1 MKSALEAVVKAIT
14 WNKTVVRLDIRE
26 GDTNLFLGL
35 WLLLNNDL
43 WWDWRE
49 QVITELLKSV
59 LENNTSIKEIQL
71 KDVYA
76 NYINQFVD
84 IAKHS
89 QQLET
94 VHFNGNGITKEMAS
108 HIMMQLAIK
117 QLIFMQCEI
126 TDDVAQVFVD
136 WLKKGDQSFC
146 EIKLFETKSSKW
158 NGFWRNDHETW
169 SDYT

>member
-59 LENNTSIKEIQL
+59 LENNTSIKEICL
-71 KDVYA
+71 KNIYDIC
-76 NYINQFVD
+76 INQFVD
-84 IAKHS
+84 IVKHS
-89 QQLET
+89 
-94 VHFNGNGITKEMAS
+94 
-108 HIMMQLAIK
+108 
-117 QLIFMQCEI
+117 
-126 TDDVAQVFVD
+126 
-136 WLKKGDQSFC
+136 
-146 EIKLFETKSSKW
+146 
-158 NGFWRNDHETW
+158 
-169 SDYT
+169 